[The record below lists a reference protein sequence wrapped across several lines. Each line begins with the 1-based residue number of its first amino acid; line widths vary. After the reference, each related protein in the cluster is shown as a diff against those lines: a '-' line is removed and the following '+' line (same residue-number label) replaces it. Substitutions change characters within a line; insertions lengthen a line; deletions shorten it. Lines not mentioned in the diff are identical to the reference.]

1 MNHDIDPLIGRLAP
15 VTDARA
21 AELLTDETAADLAGR
36 ILTAPA
42 EAAEPAVEPAAA
54 PRRRARRRLTIGLP
68 LLATGVAAAAVAAA
82 LVTQSGGS
90 GDPGRDPGR
99 PAPSGSA
106 HGRVQLAAALSFTP
120 KGGYID
126 VRIRDPY
133 ADPARYKQEFA
144 AHGLHV
150 NLSLV
155 PVSPSIVN
163 TVVMED
169 IDAGTHPDD
178 VTEIRVKGACEVT
191 SGGDDC
197 TVGVRIRKGYTGTA
211 TIVFGRAAR
220 PGEKYESSNRADARG
235 EAMHGMVFRKRHV
248 SEVLAALAKRHITV
262 PEYRVM
268 VGNESQSRRPGQVPG
283 NWYVHDAALWADG
296 QVMLFVGPRPTEDEQ
311 AANPPGAPVPTPTAT
326 AGSGAP
332 SAP

>member
-54 PRRRARRRLTIGLP
+54 PRRRARRRLTVGLP

-90 GDPGRDPGR
+90 GNPGRDPGR
-99 PAPSGSA
+99 PAPSGST

-120 KGGYID
+120 KGGHID

-150 NLSLV
+150 SLSLV
-155 PVSPSIVN
+155 PVSPSIVG

-169 IDAGTHPDD
+169 TSEGTRPGD
-178 VTEIRVKGACEVT
+178 VSEIRVKGACEVA

-220 PGEKYESSNRADARG
+220 HGEQYESSAQATARG
-235 EAMHGMVFRKRHV
+235 EAMHGMTYRGRHV
-248 SEVLAALAKRHITV
+248 SEVLAALAKRKVTV

-268 VGNESQSRRPGQVPG
+268 VGNESQVRRPGQVPG
-283 NWYVHDAALWADG
+283 NWYVHDAVPWADG
-296 QVMLFVGPRPTEDEQ
+296 QVMLFVGPKPTEDASS
-311 AANPPGAPVPTPTAT
+311 AAPPAAPTA
-326 AGSGAP
+326 APGSP

>member
-1 MNHDIDPLIGRLAP
+1 MNHDIDPLIGRLAT

-21 AELLTDETAADLAGR
+21 AELLSDEAAADLAGR
-36 ILTAPA
+36 ITAAPA
-42 EAAEPAVEPAAA
+42 EAAEPAAGPAAGPDAVTA
-54 PRRRARRRLTIGLP
+54 PRRARRRLAIGLP
-68 LLATGVAAAAVAAA
+68 LLATGVAAAAVAAVLA
-82 LVTQSGGS
+82 GQSGGS
-90 GDPGRDPGR
+90 GAPGR

-106 HGRVQLAAALSFTP
+106 PTAGTHARVQLAAALSFTR
-120 KGGYID
+120 KGRYID

-155 PVSPSIVN
+155 PVSPSIVG

-169 IDAGTHPDD
+169 TGATARPDD
-178 VTEIRVKGACEVT
+178 VTEIRVKGACEVA

-197 TVGVRIRKGYTGTA
+197 TVGVRIREGYTGTA

-220 PGEKYESSNRADARG
+220 HGEQYESTAQADARG
-235 EAMHGMVFRKRHV
+235 EAMHGMVYRKRHV
-248 SEVLAALAKRHITV
+248 SEVLAALKKRNITV

-268 VGNESQSRRPGQVPG
+268 VGNESQVRYPGQVPG
-283 NWYVHDAALWADG
+283 NWYVHDAVPWADG
-296 QVMLFVGPRPTEDEQ
+296 QVMLFVGPEPTEEPADGP
-311 AANPPGAPVPTPTAT
+311 AAPSPSPSPTA
-326 AGSGAP
+326 AHG
-332 SAP
+332 

>member
-36 ILTAPA
+36 ILAAPA
-42 EAAEPAVEPAAA
+42 EAAGPTAADPVPAKP
-54 PRRRARRRLTIGLP
+54 RARRRLAIGLP
-68 LLATGVAAAAVAAA
+68 LLVTGVAAAAVAAA

-99 PAPSGSA
+99 PTPSASS
-106 HGRVQLAAALSFTP
+106 HGRVQLAAALSFTR

-150 NLSLV
+150 GLSLV
-155 PVSPSIVN
+155 PVSPSIVG

-169 IDAGTHPDD
+169 TSEGTRPGD
-178 VTEIRVKGACEVT
+178 VTEIRVKGACEVA

-220 PGEKYESSNRADARG
+220 HGEQYESSAQATARG
-235 EAMHGMVFRKRHV
+235 EAMHGMAYRGRHL
-248 SEVLAALAKRHITV
+248 SEVLAALAKRKVTV

-268 VGNESQSRRPGQVPG
+268 VGNESQARYPGQVPG
-283 NWYVHDAALWADG
+283 NWYVHDAVPWADG
-296 QVMLFVGPRPTEDEQ
+296 QVMLFVGPKPTED
-311 AANPPGAPVPTPTAT
+311 

-332 SAP
+332 PAASPTPTAAPGSPSAP